1 MLYNYLSGTGSVQR
15 GPPRYVLSIIY
26 QTVLQLQD
34 KTVLGVHIVTPSIGV
49 LQGWKPKQGMS
60 TPSPAT
66 CHFTRHFKL
75 FHPESHGFEATKHL
89 GVFCRFFGLQ
99 EVKQIRLQI
108 APIVDMDHES
118 WYDFKRLHLLPNQP
132 TISLWEP
139 RQRSIWH
146 HYVTMFWKASRP
158 SFINQLAKETWH
170 I

>member
-1 MLYNYLSGTGSVQR
+1 MSVQR
-15 GPPRYVLSIIY
+15 GPPRYVLSIINR
-26 QTVLQLQD
+26 TVLQLQD
-34 KTVLGVHIVTPSIGV
+34 KTVLGVHIVTPSVRV

-89 GVFCRFFGLQ
+89 GVFCRFFGSGGKTNKTADSIDRRYGPWKLIWLQ
-99 EVKQIRLQI
+99 EASPTSQQTNNDFSLGTKIEVNL
-108 APIVDMDHES
+108 AP
-118 WYDFKRLHLLPNQP
+118 L
-132 TISLWEP
+132 T
-139 RQRSIWH
+139 
-146 HYVTMFWKASRP
+146 TMFWKGSRP